1 MPLPP
6 VRASILALAAI
17 GALVLAGPSFGAVT
31 PRLVVSST
39 AAGPGQTLIIDASK
53 QKGDDPV
60 ARIQFFVPTGF
71 ALDSPAPGASVGNAS
86 ARVLLRD
93 VDANTAQVLRG
104 KVTAISPTD
113 PAIAWEGA
121 NCDPSQH
128 LAAWMV
134 QMSGSKGS
142 FGFPIYV
149 DATSASAGT
158 SSLGPYVLVA
168 CFRSADLAPNDPNRS
183 PKGGLIQS
191 FSLALTPFARPT
203 TSGDFRWRSL
213 WTPFTPG
220 TATLNQAGNV
230 EAQSVVVI
238 PTGQIVIFG
247 KKTTAKL
254 KGNRVVRV
262 EITGQV
268 LVQSEPVGPV
278 YVTIRH
284 GTSKTSLV
292 SLGGVKTGSDGGYTK
307 YALLT
312 KRAQY
317 FQAEANVPPK
327 DLGAGGCQA
336 SFTSTPCIDATSGAG
351 HISSGTML
359 VRR

>member
-31 PRLVVSST
+31 PRLIVSST
-39 AAGPGQTLIIDASK
+39 VAGPGQTLIIDASK

-71 ALDSPAPGASVGNAS
+71 ELNSPAPGASVGNAS
-86 ARVLLRD
+86 ARVVMRD
-93 VDANTAQVLRG
+93 LDANTAQVLRG
-104 KVTAISPTD
+104 KVTAISPSN
-113 PAIAWEGA
+113 PAIAWEGT
-121 NCDPSQH
+121 NCDTSQH

-142 FGFPIYV
+142 FSFPVYV

-168 CFRSADLAPNDPNRS
+168 CFRSADLATNDPNRS
-183 PKGGLIQS
+183 ANGGLIQS
-191 FSLALTPFARPT
+191 FSLALNPFARPT

-220 TATLNQAGNV
+220 TATLNQAANV

-247 KKTTAKL
+247 KKSTAKL

-262 EITGQV
+262 QITGQV
-268 LVQSEPVGPV
+268 LVKSEPVGPLF
-278 YVTIRH
+278 VTIRH
-284 GTSKTSLV
+284 GSSTTSLV
-292 SLGGVKTGSDGGYTK
+292 SLGGVKTGAD
-307 YALLT
+307 
-312 KRAQY
+312 
-317 FQAEANVPPK
+317 
-327 DLGAGGCQA
+327 
-336 SFTSTPCIDATSGAG
+336 
-351 HISSGTML
+351 
-359 VRR
+359 

>member
-1 MPLPP
+1 M
-6 VRASILALAAI
+6 
-17 GALVLAGPSFGAVT
+17 
-31 PRLVVSST
+31 
-39 AAGPGQTLIIDASK
+39 
-53 QKGDDPV
+53 
-60 ARIQFFVPTGF
+60 
-71 ALDSPAPGASVGNAS
+71 
-86 ARVLLRD
+86 LRD
-93 VDANTAQVLRG
+93 LDANTAQVLRG
-104 KVTAISPTD
+104 KVTAISPTS

-121 NCDPSQH
+121 NCDTSQH

-142 FGFPIYV
+142 FSFPVYV

-168 CFRSADLAPNDPNRS
+168 CFRSADLAANDPNRS
-183 PKGGLIQS
+183 ANGGLIQS
-191 FSLALTPFARPT
+191 FSLALNPFARPT

-247 KKTTAKL
+247 KKSTAKL
-254 KGNRVVRV
+254 KGNRVVRL

-278 YVTIRH
+278 FVTIRH
-284 GTSKTSLV
+284 GSSTTEPRLARR
-292 SLGGVKTGSDGGYTK
+292 GEDGGRRRLHEVRAADQGATVLPGGGECPAEGPRRRRLPGIVHQHPVHRRHLGRRTHHQRNDDGE
-307 YALLT
+307 ALS
-312 KRAQY
+312 R
-317 FQAEANVPPK
+317 E
-327 DLGAGGCQA
+327 
-336 SFTSTPCIDATSGAG
+336 
-351 HISSGTML
+351 
-359 VRR
+359 